1 LAVSTSGGDRATI
14 GRVTATCHHG
24 NLRQALV
31 DAAVEVAREHGPDG
45 LAIRDLARRVG
56 VSHNAAYRHF
66 ADREQLVEAVAQLG
80 LAGLVAAMRQRERS
94 GDDDAVLSARRRLAD
109 LGRGYVDFGLAE
121 PGLFRVVFT
130 AYPQPPG
137 EPGGGPVADDDPF
150 AMLNSAL
157 DDLVD
162 VGFLDASARPG
173 AEILC
178 WSSVHG
184 FTVLHTEGPLRG
196 LAAVDRDAALD
207 HVLATIDRGY
217 GATTRP
223 GDPGWPPLD

>member
-1 LAVSTSGGDRATI
+1 MTT
-14 GRVTATCHHG
+14 TYHHG

-31 DAAVEVAREHGPDG
+31 DAAVEAAREHGPDG
-45 LAIRDLARRVG
+45 LAVRDLARRVG

-80 LAGLVAAMRQRERS
+80 LAGLVAAMQQRSRPVE
-94 GDDDAVLSARRRLAD
+94 DDVVLSARRRLAD

-130 AYPQPPG
+130 AYPDPAGVPGVPG
-137 EPGGGPVADDDPF
+137 ELSEPMGGQTGGEPVVDDDPF
-150 AMLNSAL
+150 AMLNAAL
-157 DDLVD
+157 DHLVE
-162 VGFLDASARPG
+162 VGFLAASARPG

-196 LAAVDRDAALD
+196 LDPVDRNAALD

-223 GDPGWPPLD
+223 GNPGWPPLS